1 MYIKSIYYI
10 SRTRISSDNGKI
22 RIESDEILILLFY

>member
-10 SRTRISSDNGKI
+10 SRISNDNGKI
-22 RIESDEILILLFY
+22 RIESDEILILLYY